1 MIFSCISD
9 EEKALLKRLVGKKIN
24 CIKSEERDS
33 WNRIFGNLEVIA
45 DDYEVEIRNELTETE
60 YFGDTEDVSKF
71 KIRKITSDAPFALI
85 VEAPVYETKIDNFVT
100 DVIIVQDEITVKDSE
115 GKPIYEITMDE
126 AIVIKMTNSTY
137 VISREWCLE
146 EELIF
151 LKTAN
156 YKESVYSVEDVA
168 SEWSDDDDGL
178 VASCHRS
185 ELSLV
190 AD

>member
-71 KIRKITSDAPFALI
+71 KIRKITSDAPFALM

>member
-9 EEKALLKRLVGKKIN
+9 EEKALLKRLIGKKIS
-24 CIKSEERDS
+24 CIKSEEKDS

-71 KIRKITSDAPFALI
+71 KIRKITSDAPFALM
-85 VEAPVYETKIDNFVT
+85 VEAPVYETKIDDFVT

>member
-9 EEKALLKRLVGKKIN
+9 EEKALLKRLIGKKIS
-24 CIKSEERDS
+24 CIKSEEKDNR
-33 WNRIFGNLEVIA
+33 NRIFGNLEVIA
-45 DDYEVEIRNELTETE
+45 NDYEVEIRNELTETE

-71 KIRKITSDAPFALI
+71 KIRKITSDAPFALM
-85 VEAPVYETKIDNFVT
+85 VEAPVYETKIDDFVT

-146 EELIF
+146 EDLIF